1 MDMLYG
7 ALGALIV
14 VGLLALGALVGWKAR
29 GRFYG
34 TTAEPPAAAEV
45 RRMREEQEAFHSLQ
59 NYNADIAYG
68 VSAAEHELE
77 RGEQV

>member
-14 VGLLALGALVGWKAR
+14 VGLLALGAFAGWKAR

-34 TTAEPPAAAEV
+34 FTAEPPAAAEV
-45 RRMREEQEAFHSLQ
+45 RRMHEEQEAFRSLQ
-59 NYNADIAYG
+59 NYSAEIAYG
-68 VSAAEHELE
+68 LRATEQELE
-77 RGEQV
+77 RSEQA

>member
-14 VGLLALGALVGWKAR
+14 IGLLALGAFAGWKAR

-34 TTAEPPAAAEV
+34 STAEPPAAAEL
-45 RRMREEQEAFHSLQ
+45 RRMHEEQEAFHSLQ
-59 NYNADIAYG
+59 NYSAEIAYG
-68 VSAAEHELE
+68 ISTAEQELE
-77 RGEQV
+77 RGEQT